1 MFRIWSSVIL
11 GVLVFMFLFERGVL
25 MVFFD
30 SDAILL
36 REYIDEYRVLSFVSS
51 DPYEKILFSV
61 CADVYRRL
69 LDDFLSYSK
78 G

>member
-1 MFRIWSSVIL
+1 
-11 GVLVFMFLFERGVL
+11 
-25 MVFFD
+25 MVFSD
-30 SDAILL
+30 SDAIFL

-69 LDDFLSYSK
+69 LDDFLSYTK